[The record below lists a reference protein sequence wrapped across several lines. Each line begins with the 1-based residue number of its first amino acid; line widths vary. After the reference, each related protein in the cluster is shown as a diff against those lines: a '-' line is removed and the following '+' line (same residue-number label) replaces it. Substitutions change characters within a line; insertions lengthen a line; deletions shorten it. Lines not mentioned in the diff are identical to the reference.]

1 MAEKKQSA
9 TKRIAVKAGK
19 PVSVKAAKKTSAKS
33 IGAPKPIKVAL
44 LGFGTVGSSVA
55 KLLAASKYP
64 GIELAYIYNRNVA
77 RKQTSDAARYV
88 PKTAVWT
95 ENINDVLNS
104 KVDVVIELMGGLN
117 PAESWLRKVL
127 TSGKSVVTANKQ
139 LIAYRGSAL
148 AKIAAKHGVQ
158 LVYGAAVAG
167 GVPVIPG
174 LAQGISGDHLRRIS
188 GILNGT
194 CNYILTRM
202 EDGADYATVLADAQQ
217 LGYAEADPSADV
229 DGFDARAK
237 LCILSRIA
245 LHAELDPDAVATQ
258 TISTIE
264 AIDFAY
270 AKELN
275 CTIRQVSTAQVEGK
289 LVHARVAPMLVPRT
303 APMAWSHGTQ
313 NMVVASGRFGG
324 DVVFSGHGAGG
335 EPTAVAVVSDLL
347 AVAQRSHAVSLPV
360 RKRQSTGEFLAQ
372 HYLRFV
378 VDDKPGIVSAISG
391 ALAKVGANI
400 DSILQ
405 RPGYPK
411 HRLPFVVTTEPAL
424 TSTIARALALIGRMD
439 CMLEPPLSLQILSL
453 DDLE

>member
-1 MAEKKQSA
+1 MT
-9 TKRIAVKAGK
+9 TKT
-19 PVSVKAAKKTSAKS
+19 PAAKK
-33 IGAPKPIKVAL
+33 IAPKKTIKVAI

-55 KLLAASKYP
+55 KVLAASKFP
-64 GIELAYIYNRNVA
+64 GIELTHIYNRNVE
-77 RKQTSDAARYV
+77 RKSTSAAAKFV

-95 ENINDVLNS
+95 EDINAVLNS
-104 KVDVVIELMGGLN
+104 NVDVVIELMGGLN
-117 PAESWLRKVL
+117 PAEGWLRKAL
-127 TSGKSVVTANKQ
+127 ASGKSVVTANKQ
-139 LIAYRGSAL
+139 LIAYRGAAL
-148 AKIAAKHGVQ
+148 AKLATANGVQ

-174 LAQGISGDHLRRIS
+174 LAQGLSGDQVTRIS
-188 GILNGT
+188 GIVNGT

-202 EDGADYATVLADAQQ
+202 ETGADYATVLADAQA
-217 LGYAEADPSADV
+217 LGYAESDPSADV
-229 DGFDARAK
+229 DGYDARAK

-245 LHAELDPDAVATQ
+245 LHAELDPDSVATQ
-258 TISTIE
+258 SISEID

-275 CTIRQVSTAQVEGK
+275 CTIRQVSSAQLEGS
-289 LVHARVAPMLVPRT
+289 LVHARVAPMLVPLNS
-303 APMAWSHGTQ
+303 PMAWSHGTQ

-347 AVAQRSHAVSLPV
+347 AVAQGSHAVTLPV
-360 RKRQSTGEFLAQ
+360 RKRAVTGEFMAS
-372 HYLRFV
+372 HYLRFI

-411 HRLPFVVTTEPAL
+411 HRLPFVVTTEPCL
-424 TSTIARALALIGRMD
+424 TSTIAKALASIGKMD
-439 CMLEPPLSLQILSL
+439 CMLEPPLCLQML
-453 DDLE
+453 DPEDKS